1 MNGRAARPERTH
13 FVVGNDLATP
23 VRFAYGLGPLILVLE
38 AAGHDIEPLLL
49 AADIPPFA
57 LEEPSYRVRV
67 AQETLFTSEALARL
81 ARPDAG
87 LLVGQRY
94 HMVTFGVLGLAAASA
109 PTVRELLRTLLFY
122 PLLSWGMCHCSLW
135 SDGAHANLQ
144 FEPHAAVG
152 EALRFYVGQ
161 RHHLH
166 RDPAARHARRALS
179 AAAGALP
186 SRRAGGPAPYQ
197 RYFDCPLEFGAAVNE
212 VCFKASDW
220 NVVPPQADRLSF
232 RFYDSQCRR
241 MSEALLMS
249 LDYADVV
256 RSRLRAMVPMP
267 SLSVLAAN
275 LRLTERT
282 LQRRLA
288 SASTSYSELLREV
301 RLEQARRLMRRER
314 VHIDEIAYRLGF
326 EDAIAFSHAF
336 KEWTGQAPRD
346 YRRALRAA
354 GTT

>member
-152 EALRFYVGQ
+152 EALRFYVE
-161 RHHLH
+161 
-166 RDPAARHARRALS
+166 RDITCTVTLLRDMLGVRCPPLRVRFRHAAPEDLR
-179 AAAGALP
+179 
-186 SRRAGGPAPYQ
+186 PYQ